1 MPKPWTVAVSVIF
14 LAVSGCGGADP
25 KPVTGPSA
33 QPTPIARLDSASLH
47 VVRVAF
53 CDLVP
58 KQAVRRAL
66 LATPTRARSWR
77 NGDPLP
83 DAGGQ
88 LGHEFGCRWNG
99 PHGRV
104 ARAWVFARPVSPAF
118 ARGLVRR
125 AAKDPGCRTGAGPGF
140 GTPSVVQT
148 CTPAGGTRRIRHA
161 GLFDDTW
168 LSCEVSGHGKPADLR
183 RRADAWCVSVA
194 NALNAGLG

>member
-1 MPKPWTVAVSVIF
+1 MPKPWTLAVSVIF
-14 LAVSGCGGADP
+14 VVVSGCGGGDP
-25 KPVTGPSA
+25 KPAATASA
-33 QPTPIARLDSASLH
+33 KPTPIGRLDSSALH

-66 LATPTRARSWR
+66 LGTPTKARSWR
-77 NGDPLP
+77 NGDPVP
-83 DAGGQ
+83 DAGREV
-88 LGHEFGCRWNG
+88 GHEFGCQWSG

-118 ARGLVRR
+118 ARLLIRR

-140 GTPSVVQT
+140 GEPSLVQT
-148 CTPAGGTRRIRHA
+148 CARTGSTRRIRHA

-168 LSCEVSGHGKPADLR
+168 LTCEVSGHGKPADLR
-183 RRADAWCVSVA
+183 RRTDAWCVSVA
-194 NALNAGLG
+194 NALNSGLG